1 MQKAV
6 DIRVAPNGRM
16 VLPKAARKA
25 LGVDGAGVVALSVD
39 GDEVK
44 LTSMASS
51 IRRAQALYRSNVKND
66 LPSEAL
72 LKERRDE
79 AFRDR
84 AAETRD

>member
-1 MQKAV
+1 MEKAI

-25 LGVDGAGVVALSVD
+25 LGVDGAGIVALSVD

-51 IRRAQALYRSNVKND
+51 IKRAQALYRTNVKKD
-66 LPSEAL
+66 LPSDAL
-72 LKERRDE
+72 LEERRDE
-79 AFRDR
+79 AARDR
-84 AAETRD
+84 VAEARD